1 MSESKLPIE
10 VAHLIGIGGS
20 GMSGL
25 ARFLH
30 GMGVKVSGSDHVDSD
45 CLEELRELG
54 IEVFLGHSAKSV
66 NLKGFEKGWVVRSA
80 AIPEDNPELVRAR
93 EKGLPCFL
101 YAEAVGKL
109 SEGLRT
115 LAVAGTHGKTST
127 TALCV
132 SALRAAGLDPS
143 YLIGGQVPGF
153 GGNGRAGSGDLFV
166 VEACEFNRSFHALRP
181 THAAILN
188 LDPDHFDCYPEWR
201 DLEIAFAGY
210 AQSLPPGG
218 RLFVHE
224 DLSQRVLD
232 AIPGDTDVCRIGSG
246 LFADLRAIEVEEE
259 KGCFSFTPM
268 HHNERY
274 PRVRLQLAGGFQVL
288 NALFALGLAM
298 AAGADPEKAALGLS
312 SFAGVNRR
320 FQIHTGPQGGKL
332 VDDYAH
338 HPAEIVAVLRAARQA
353 FPGRKLVVGFQ
364 AHQYSRTK
372 NLLDEFAQ
380 ALALADHSIIAEIY
394 PARED
399 PTLDHG
405 VDGRSLA
412 EAVREAGGKAEYGG
426 SPLDLADRLLPH
438 LEASDA
444 VPLIL
449 GAGELDG
456 LVQELV
462 RRI

>member
-1 MSESKLPIE
+1 MKASKVPFQF
-10 VAHLIGIGGS
+10 AHLIGIGGS

-30 GMGVKVSGSDHVDSD
+30 GMGVQVSGSDHVDTD

-54 IEVFLGHSAKSV
+54 IQVFLGHSDKS
-66 NLKGFEKGWVVRSA
+66 LSFDEGWVIRSA
-80 AIPEDNPELVRAR
+80 AIPDNNPEVQKAR
-93 EKGLPCFL
+93 LRGLPCFL
-101 YAEAVGKL
+101 YSEAVGKL

-153 GGNGRAGSGDLFV
+153 GGNGKAGSSDLFV

-188 LDPDHFDCYPEWR
+188 LDPDHFDCYPELR

-218 RLFVHE
+218 RLFVHD
-224 DLSQRVLD
+224 DLPSRVLD
-232 AIPGDTDVCRIGSG
+232 AIPGGIEVSKIGSG
-246 LFADLRAIEVEEE
+246 LFADLRAVEVEEE
-259 KGCFSFTPM
+259 RGCFSFTPL
-268 HHNERY
+268 HHEERY
-274 PRVRLQLAGGFQVL
+274 PRVQLQLPGHFQVL
-288 NALFALGLAM
+288 NALFAMGLAM

-312 SFAGVNRR
+312 CFGGVNRR
-320 FQIHTGPQGGKL
+320 FQIHTGPQGGQL

-338 HPAEIVAVLRAARQA
+338 HPAEIVAVLRAARRT
-353 FPGRKLVVGFQ
+353 FPGRKLIVGFQ
-364 AHQYSRTK
+364 AHQYSRTRH
-372 NLLDEFAQ
+372 LLEEFAQ
-380 ALALADHSIIAEIY
+380 ALSLADLSVIAEIY

-399 PTLDHG
+399 PSLDHG

-412 EAVREAGGKAEYGG
+412 QAVREAGGKAEYGG

-438 LEASDA
+438 LEKEGA

>member
-1 MSESKLPIE
+1 MNESKVPFQF
-10 VAHLIGIGGS
+10 AHLIGIGGS

-25 ARFLH
+25 ARFLC
-30 GMGVKVSGSDHVDSD
+30 GMGVHVTGSDHVDSD
-45 CLEELRELG
+45 CLEDLRGLG
-54 IEVFLGHSAKSV
+54 IQVFLGHSEKSL
-66 NLKGFEKGWVVRSA
+66 NFEDGWVIRSA
-80 AIPEDNPELVRAR
+80 AIPDNNPEIQKAKQR
-93 EKGLPCFL
+93 GLPCYL

-153 GGNGRAGSGDLFV
+153 GGNGRAGSSDLFV
-166 VEACEFNRSFHALRP
+166 VEACEFNRSFHALKP

-188 LDPDHFDCYPEWR
+188 LDPDHFDCYPERR

-218 RLFVHE
+218 RLFVHD
-224 DLSQRVLD
+224 DLSSRVLSG
-232 AIPGDTDVCRIGSG
+232 IPSGVEIFRVGSG
-246 LFADLRAIEVEEE
+246 LFADLRAVQVEEE
-259 KGCFSFTPM
+259 MGCYSFTPM
-268 HHNERY
+268 HHNEKY
-274 PRVRLQLAGGFQVL
+274 PRVQLQLPGYFQVL

-312 SFAGVNRR
+312 SFAGVDRR
-320 FQIHTGPQGGKL
+320 FQIHTGPQGGQL

-338 HPAEIVAVLRAARQA
+338 HPAEILAVLRTARRT
-353 FPGRKLVVGFQ
+353 FPGRKLIVGFQ
-364 AHQYSRTK
+364 AHQYSRTRH
-372 NLLDEFAQ
+372 LLDEFAK
-380 ALALADHSIIAEIY
+380 ALSLADLSVIAEIY

-399 PTLDHG
+399 PNLDHG

-438 LEASDA
+438 LEKDNAI
-444 VPLIL
+444 PLIL

-456 LVQELV
+456 LVKELV